1 MRIEPLTDAQ
11 RFFNAGL
18 VDKRMLTTALD
29 DAIKH
34 LDLNIKV
41 MGENFPEPSTVHNRY
56 APMKNIEWTSGFWT
70 GMLWLAYEYTGSNHY
85 RELAEKNVTSFS
97 NRINQKI
104 AVDHHDLGFLY

>member
-29 DAIKH
+29 NAIKH

-41 MGENFPEPSTVHNRY
+41 MGENF
-56 APMKNIEWTSGFWT
+56 
-70 GMLWLAYEYTGSNHY
+70 LNHLLFIIVM
-85 RELAEKNVTSFS
+85 R
-97 NRINQKI
+97 Q
-104 AVDHHDLGFLY
+104 

>member
-1 MRIEPLTDAQ
+1 MRIEPLTDVQ

-18 VDKRMLTTALD
+18 VDKHMLTTALD

-97 NRINQKI
+97 NRC
-104 AVDHHDLGFLY
+104 LLYTSPSPRDA